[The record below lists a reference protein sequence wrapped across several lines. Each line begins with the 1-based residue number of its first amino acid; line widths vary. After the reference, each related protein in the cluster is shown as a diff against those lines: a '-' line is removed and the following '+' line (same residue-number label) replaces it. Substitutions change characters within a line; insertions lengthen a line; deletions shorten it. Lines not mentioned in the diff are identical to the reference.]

1 MERLIRPLDIDN
13 FVTSPGGRFL
23 SRRGNVYH
31 FASDYPVASGLP
43 IYASNSG
50 TLSDATNSQCGN
62 GVQIVGDKNSPYIT
76 GYCHLEKFSPEI
88 EQELNLTGSAI
99 VKQGDIIGY
108 TGSTGKS
115 TGPHL
120 HFKVRNKA
128 TGVPMDPELINYR
141 KYNYAGINWF
151 SVFFGI
157 FSALAIIHA
166 YGDEKRRAKK

>member
-88 EQELNLTGSAI
+88 HIRISWFAVLWVKLELKTSEDGREIQFQRVWAKNNQKISKGGFEKLRREFQPYGEFP
-99 VKQGDIIGY
+99 DI
-108 TGSTGKS
+108 
-115 TGPHL
+115 
-120 HFKVRNKA
+120 
-128 TGVPMDPELINYR
+128 
-141 KYNYAGINWF
+141 W
-151 SVFFGI
+151 
-157 FSALAIIHA
+157 
-166 YGDEKRRAKK
+166 